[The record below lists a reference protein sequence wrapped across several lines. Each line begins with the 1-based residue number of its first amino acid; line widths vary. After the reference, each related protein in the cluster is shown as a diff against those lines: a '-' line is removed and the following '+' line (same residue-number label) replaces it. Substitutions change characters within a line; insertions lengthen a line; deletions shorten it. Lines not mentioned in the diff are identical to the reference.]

1 MLNSGKS
8 GSEILANILRNMNQQ
23 GNFPMSVL
31 TDKEGLP
38 IASAFSNGS
47 DPDRQSAVVAFLQK
61 TAIQVSRQLGMEEIE
76 EISFRYVDGQHLVC
90 RPVNIDTSKLILAF
104 IISDRDQSY
113 RRTTN
118 HAVAAIRQ
126 VWKQF

>member
-1 MLNSGKS
+1 MSNSGKS
-8 GSEILANILRNMNQQ
+8 GSEILANILSNMNQL

-47 DPDRQSAVVAFLQK
+47 DPDRQSAIVAFLQK
-61 TAIQVSRQLGMEEIE
+61 TAVQVSKQLGMEEIE
-76 EISFRYVDGQHLVC
+76 EISFSYVDGQHLVC
-90 RPVNIDTSKLILAF
+90 RPINIDTSKLILAF

-118 HAVAAIRQ
+118 HAVTAIRQ

>member
-76 EISFRYVDGQHLVC
+76 EISFKYVDGQHLVC

-104 IISDRDQSY
+104 NISDRDQSY
-113 RRTTN
+113 RRTPN